1 MYKSVCDKDWG
12 FGVTSDMSGN
22 LENVDENV
30 LFDFFIFI
38 HEVGHS
44 LGSGHTFD
52 EEYDPPVDEC
62 APCAT
67 PGNNMTVD
75 GLPHVS
81 SATIMVSKDAVI
93 DLWLR

>member
-1 MYKSVCDKDWG
+1 MCDKDWG

-22 LENVDENV
+22 LENVDDNV

-52 EEYDPPVDEC
+52 EEYSPPVDEC
-62 APCAT
+62 APCAM
-67 PGNNMTVD
+67 PGSNATVD
-75 GLPHVS
+75 GLPQHS
-81 SATIMVSKDAVI
+81 SGTIMVSKDLNCCIPSIYA
-93 DLWLR
+93 